1 MPHLLRYR
9 ELAVEH
15 YSGIP
20 CALHLWHA
28 RQSLN
33 LGFVHSFLTVRRSP
47 GMLSDNLFVKEM
59 HYVHQYVQ

>member
-47 GMLSDNLFVKEM
+47 GVACPDSVSIGSLSGYDF
-59 HYVHQYVQ
+59 